1 MLYVVRREMHPAPTG
16 RAILAQN
23 NALGTRPTSE
33 NHKDIEVRALKGNA
47 VKDFFSV
54 KTGLDGEWGI

>member
-1 MLYVVRREMHPAPTG
+1 MLA
-16 RAILAQN
+16 
-23 NALGTRPTSE
+23 
-33 NHKDIEVRALKGNA
+33 ALKGNA

>member
-1 MLYVVRREMHPAPTG
+1 MNDNETTRYCPCMSRKEIGRTTG
-16 RAILAQN
+16 CVDVSGLRQ
-23 NALGTRPTSE
+23 
-33 NHKDIEVRALKGNA
+33 GNA